1 MLQGRINMIFHHG
14 RSSFHHTEAL
24 YWQAILQPKVE
35 VSRIAGVC
43 MQAEKDHSGRE
54 FSPFTPRRS
63 LPPLQ
68 SPSSYRPRHPRCR
81 CQHPCSRPCP
91 LARRRPRH
99 RQPGDNNGTSLNT
112 ETRFSIFTSAFSS
125 SAFLIRAASSSSSVA
140 VTTFR
145 ENVRYLLK
153 VAFRRTTSNYH
164 WHQQHEKPVL
174 PWEPSA

>member
-1 MLQGRINMIFHHG
+1 
-14 RSSFHHTEAL
+14 
-24 YWQAILQPKVE
+24 
-35 VSRIAGVC
+35 
-43 MQAEKDHSGRE
+43 MQAEKDHSERKASE
-54 FSPFTPRRS
+54 FTLRRF
-63 LPPLQ
+63 PLRRR
-68 SPSSYRPRHPRCR
+68 SPSSCRHHRPRCR

-145 ENVRYLLK
+145 ENIRYLLK

-164 WHQQHEKPVL
+164 WRQQHEKPVL